1 VVEDES
7 NEDVIEEESDEDL
20 EEFIEK
26 FKKEVIRLE
35 KELSPLMN
43 EKVTKEKIGIFFI
56 THSILIN

>member
-1 VVEDES
+1 MVEDES

>member
-1 VVEDES
+1 MVEDES

-43 EKVTKEKIGIFFI
+43 EKVTKEKIGIF
-56 THSILIN
+56 L